1 MLDIEKA
8 YKLYHEYKNS
18 GNKELLLKI
27 KDLLKGDSSIQG
39 LNLLGLVYI
48 DEGKFDD
55 AINALDLALKKARD
69 DEDKATLLFNK
80 ALALFKKGDI
90 DSSYDILK
98 SIPPKTS
105 VYAHSRRFLAQVCIR
120 KGDLKHLEEARQI
133 LEGFDIP
140 NEDLAVTYIL
150 LSRLKDKSLYKK
162 AVEIAKIINN
172 EKLLAEALLS
182 SDDEKELE
190 EALQIFR
197 KLNDVSGEAKV
208 LYKLSLKKP
217 ELLYEAIQR
226 LEESG
231 EDRERQT
238 LLYEVYKRTGI
249 LNFLKESIKVAER
262 YNDYL
267 FLARA
272 YVELSK
278 KENELENLRK
288 AVLFYEKYIESS

>member
-8 YKLYHEYKNS
+8 YKLYNDYKKT
-18 GNKELLLKI
+18 GNKELLGRI
-27 KDLLKGDSSIQG
+27 KDLLKGDSSVQG
-39 LNLLGLVYI
+39 LNLLALIYI
-48 DEGKFDD
+48 DEGKYSD
-55 AINALDLALKKARD
+55 AINALDSALKNAKD

-80 ALALFKKGDI
+80 ALALFRKGDV
-90 DSSYDILK
+90 DSSYDTLK

-105 VYAHSRRFLAQVCIR
+105 AYVHSRRFLAQVCIK

-133 LEGFDIP
+133 LESFDMP

-150 LSRLKDKSLYKK
+150 LSRLKDKSLYRK
-162 AVEIAKIINN
+162 AVEIAKVIRND
-172 EKLLAEALLS
+172 KLLAEALLS
-182 SDDEKELE
+182 SDDDKDLE
-190 EALQIFR
+190 EALGIFR

-231 EDRERQT
+231 EDRERQA
-238 LLYEVYKRTGI
+238 LLYEMYKRTGI
-249 LNFLKESIKVAER
+249 VNFLKEAIKVAEK
-262 YNDYL
+262 YGDYL

-272 YVELSK
+272 YAELSK
-278 KENELENLRK
+278 RENELENLRK
-288 AVLFYEKYIESS
+288 AVLFYEKYIEKL

>member
-8 YKLYHEYKNS
+8 YKLYSDYKKT
-18 GNKELLLKI
+18 GNRELLSKI
-27 KDLLKGDSSIQG
+27 EELIKGDSSIQG
-39 LNLLGLVYI
+39 LNLLALVYI
-48 DEGKFDD
+48 EKGKYDD
-55 AINALDLALKKARD
+55 AINALDIALKKVKD

-80 ALALFKKGDI
+80 ALALFRKGDL
-90 DSSYDILK
+90 DSSYEILK
-98 SIPPKTS
+98 SIPSRTS
-105 VYAHSRRFLAQVCIR
+105 VYAHSRRFLAQVCIK
-120 KGDLKHLEEARQI
+120 KGDLRHLEEARQI
-133 LEGFDIP
+133 LESFDIP

-162 AVEIAKIINN
+162 AVEIAKSIKN

-190 EALQIFR
+190 VALEIFR
-197 KLNDVSGEAKV
+197 KLNDVNGEAKV

-231 EDRERQT
+231 ESRERQT
-238 LLYEVYKRTGI
+238 LLYELYKRTGI
-249 LNFLKESIKVAER
+249 LNFLKEAIKIAEK

-267 FLARA
+267 FLARS

-288 AVLFYEKYIESS
+288 AVLFYEKYVESL